1 VGIGEDGIEGLTPVA
16 LNLVKS
22 AAVVFGGARHLALAA
37 SAIRGLSRTWRV
49 PFDDSVTELLNYRGQ
64 PVCVLASGD
73 PFLHGV
79 GSVLA
84 RLISHEE
91 IVAVPAPSAF
101 SLAAARL
108 LWPLPQTT
116 QLSLCGRSADL
127 IRPHLHPG
135 QRMLLLTSDQDSPA
149 QLAKLLCEL
158 GFGAS
163 QITVL
168 EALGGPR
175 ERVRSARADAFSLGP
190 LNALNTVAVEI
201 VAEGAARV
209 LPRAAGLPDELFEHD
224 GQITKREVRALIL
237 SALAP
242 RRGELLWDI
251 GAGAGSVA
259 IEWLLAD
266 GSLNAIAI
274 ERRPDRTARLTRNA
288 AAFGV
293 PHLQVI
299 EGAAPVALQGLKTPD
314 AIFIGGGI
322 TMPGTLESAQK
333 ALRPGGRLV
342 VNSVTLET
350 EAVLLRQYSQFG
362 GTLSRLEFSHASPLG
377 GEQGRF
383 KGWRPA
389 MPVLQWT
396 WVKP

>member
-1 VGIGEDGIEGLTPVA
+1 MTPAA
-16 LNLVKS
+16 LALVKS

-37 SAIRGLSRTWRV
+37 SAIRGLSRTWGV
-49 PFDDSVTELLNYRGQ
+49 PFDDSMAEVLNYRGQ

-73 PFLHGV
+73 PFLHGA

-84 RLISHEE
+84 RLVSHEE

-190 LNALNTVAVEI
+190 LNALNTVAGRMI
-201 VAEGAARV
+201 AEGAARV

-274 ERRPDRTARLTRNA
+274 ERRPDGTARLNRNA

-299 EGAAPVALQGLKTPD
+299 EGAAPVALQGLATPD

-322 TMPGTLESAQK
+322 TSTGTMESAQR

-350 EAVLLRQYSQFG
+350 EAVLLRQYSKFG
-362 GTLSRLEFSHASPLG
+362 GALSRLEFSHASPLG

-389 MPVLQWT
+389 MPVLQWS